1 MSEAILE
8 EPEFLKE
15 LHKIREELAKETR
28 EQAFKKLKEVREK
41 YRSRLGHLYVEPN
54 RRVDSH

>member
-1 MSEAILE
+1 MTEALLE

-28 EQAFKKLKEVREK
+28 ERAFKELKAVRDK
-41 YRSRLGHLYVEPN
+41 HRKRLGHLYIE
-54 RRVDSH
+54 S

>member
-15 LHKIREELAKETR
+15 LHRIREELAKESR
-28 EQAFKKLKEVREK
+28 EQALKELKATREK
-41 YRSRLGHLYVEPN
+41 HRKKLGHLYVEPKAEP
-54 RRVDSH
+54 